1 MNECLSDDKSLV
13 YFEIWFNK
21 YFHLAAHVYSK
32 NAGFFFFTSLTYD
45 VIRASIFESQ
55 IRLDQSKQKAYI
67 VHCII
72 ADILQL
78 KKRGTLDKI
87 TVNQQQQQAPPSQGQ
102 LRSKVAIA
110 LAKAEA
116 RRQKRLARQAEVF
129 KRANYTSAFLFLFIS
144 S

>member
-1 MNECLSDDKSLV
+1 M
-13 YFEIWFNK
+13 
-21 YFHLAAHVYSK
+21 AAHVYSK
-32 NAGFFFFTSLTYD
+32 NARFFFFTSLTYD

-87 TVNQQQQQAPPSQGQ
+87 TVNQQQHQQQQQQQAPPSQGQ

-129 KRANYTSAFLFLFIS
+129 KRANYTSAFLYRIISFSIYFFLMRKR
-144 S
+144 